1 MNNQM
6 TGEHL
11 EKEMMVVNQLFILQI
26 FVECLLG
33 IFPGK
38 KREDTKRNC
47 DLYSM
52 WKRKIW
58 LIH

>member
-52 WKRKIW
+52 
-58 LIH
+58 